1 MRPLTLKTSR
11 LELRLESTE
20 AVIARI
26 DAMPP
31 EDRAQVSPVW
41 LDQLR
46 AGAPSPWTHGFS
58 IVEHRSGVVV
68 GSCGYKGGLDDLGA
82 VELAYRIEL
91 SHRGRGFAKEAA
103 AALVEFAYESGARC
117 IRAHTLPERGPSASV
132 LASCGF
138 QQVGEV
144 IDPED
149 GVVWRWEH
157 SAEPPDNSSKLMPRR
172 VAT

>member
-1 MRPLTLKTSR
+1 MRPLTLKTAR

-20 AVIARI
+20 AVMARL

-31 EDRAQVSPVW
+31 EDRAQVSPAW

-46 AGAPSPWTHGFS
+46 AAAPSPWTHGFS
-58 IVEHRSGVVV
+58 IVERRSGNVV
-68 GSCGYKGGLDDLGA
+68 GSCGYKGGLDDSGA

-103 AALVEFAYESGARC
+103 AALVKFAYESGARC
-117 IRAHTLPERGPSASV
+117 VRAHTLPQRGPSTSV
-132 LASCGF
+132 LTSCGF

-149 GVVWRWEH
+149 GLVWRWEH
-157 SAEPPDNSSKLMPRR
+157 SAEPPDNSLKPTPGRG
-172 VAT
+172 AN